1 MTIVSDISNKSKDE
15 IDGITTATE
24 EQICSMQELS
34 ATVESLEQI
43 VDDLLKEVETFKLP
57 NE

>member
-24 EQICSMQELS
+24 EQIRSMQEIS